1 MCGASLCPSVDECVF
16 FSCVRLSESV
26 CLRGEKNKGCD
37 EHLQVRAPGEGDAQT
52 CRLPRGPA
60 GSPITPTQAP
70 AVKHIPPT
78 HSLFS
83 FSPSPPFLFCII
95 GLPPVL
101 SQLLHFS
108 LPLLCSHSIFST
120 LLSGSPRAVS
130 RAACQPAASTP
141 TLAMRGFSQAPTDR
155 ETGR

>member
-1 MCGASLCPSVDECVF
+1 MCFLLLRALVKECVF
-16 FSCVRLSESV
+16 V
-26 CLRGEKNKGCD
+26 GKKKNNGCD
-37 EHLQVRAPGEGDAQT
+37 EHLQVRAPGEGAVQT

-70 AVKHIPPT
+70 AVKDIPPT
-78 HSLFS
+78 RSLFS

-108 LPLLCSHSIFST
+108 PPLLCSHSIFST
-120 LLSGSPRAVS
+120 LHSGSPLAVS

-141 TLAMRGFSQAPTDR
+141 TLAMRGFSQALNDR